1 MSKVHLEKGFAVSVA
16 REEIARCLGYGRGQI
31 PPRVATML
39 DEIEKSARALVEPAC
54 AYRMMTSDEYFH
66 SHYVCHVGALVVCL
80 VTIGPKLEEAVDRH
94 KDAGDLSRALI
105 LDSYG
110 SAAAE
115 AAADAAEKIVRA
127 KVGESGLKC
136 SPRFSPGYG
145 GWNVAEQKWVFAA
158 VGGEPLGVRLTE
170 GCMLVPR
177 KSITFAMTIGD
188 QPVDMRD
195 ADVCEYCGM
204 VNCRFKHPENA

>member
-1 MSKVHLEKGFAVSVA
+1 MSNIHVERGFTISVE
-16 REEIARCLGYGRGQI
+16 REEIARCLGYGGGRI
-31 PPRVATML
+31 PPRVAAML
-39 DEIEKSARALVEPAC
+39 DEIETSSAALLEPAC

-66 SHYVCHVGALVVCL
+66 SHYVCHVGALAVCL
-80 VTIGPKLEEAVDRH
+80 VTIGPKLEKVVARH
-94 KDAGDLSRALI
+94 REAGDLSRALI

-127 KVGESGLKC
+127 RILESGLKC

-158 VGGEPLGVRLTE
+158 LSGEALGVRLTE
-170 GCMLVPR
+170 GCMLDPR

-195 ADVCEYCGM
+195 AEVCEYCGM
-204 VNCRFKHPENA
+204 VNCRFKHPSNP

>member
-1 MSKVHLEKGFAVSVA
+1 MTKISRADGFEISVRRAEVA
-16 REEIARCLGYGRGQI
+16 RYLGYGTHEI
-31 PPRVATML
+31 PPRVVKMME
-39 DEIEKSARALVEPAC
+39 EIESNAPALLEPAC
-54 AYRMMTSDEYFH
+54 VYRTMTNDEFFH
-66 SHYVCHVGALVVCL
+66 SHYVCHISAIVACL
-80 VTIGPKLEEAVDRH
+80 VTIGGKLEEVVT
-94 KDAGDLSRALI
+94 KYKLSGDLSHALI

-115 AAADAAEKIVRA
+115 AAADVAESMIREKIA
-127 KVGESGLKC
+127 ESGLQA

-158 VGGEPLGVRLTE
+158 VQGEKLGVRLTE
-170 GCMLVPR
+170 GQMLVPR

-195 ADVCEYCGM
+195 ADVCEHCGM
-204 VNCRFKHPENA
+204 VNCRFKHED

>member
-1 MSKVHLEKGFAVSVA
+1 MSKILTAKGLTISVQ
-16 REEIARCLGYGRGQI
+16 RDEIARCLGYGSNRI
-31 PPRVATML
+31 PPRVTSVI
-39 DEIEKSARALVEPAC
+39 DEMEKSAPALLEPAC

-66 SHYVCHVGALVVCL
+66 SHYVCHIGALVVCL
-80 VTIGPKLEEAVDRH
+80 VTIGPRLEEVVNTYR
-94 KDAGDLSRALI
+94 DAGDLSRALI

-115 AAADAAEKIVRA
+115 AAADAAEMVIRSKIA
-127 KVGESGLKC
+127 DLGLKC

-158 VGGEPLGVRLTE
+158 VEGDALGVSLTE
-170 GCMLVPR
+170 GCMLVPK
-177 KSITFAMTIGD
+177 KSITFAMTVGD

-195 ADVCEYCGM
+195 AEVC
-204 VNCRFKHPENA
+204 

>member
-1 MSKVHLEKGFAVSVA
+1 MSRVYTARGFEISVK
-16 REEIARCLGYGRGQI
+16 RDEIARCLGYGRNQV
-31 PPRVATML
+31 PARVASAL
-39 DEIEKSARALVEPAC
+39 DDVERTAPPLLETAC
-54 AYRMMTSDEYFH
+54 AFRLMTSDEYFH
-66 SHYVCHVGALVVCL
+66 SHYVCHIGALAVCL
-80 VTIGPKLEEAVDRH
+80 VTIGPKLDALVDKH
-94 KDAGDLSRALI
+94 KDAGDLGGALI

-115 AAADAAEKIVRA
+115 AAAVAAEEIVRA

-158 VGGEPLGVRLTE
+158 VDGGALGVRLTE

-195 ADVCEYCGM
+195 AEVCEYCGM
-204 VNCRFKHPENA
+204 VNCRFKHEGKP

>member
-1 MSKVHLEKGFAVSVA
+1 MSKIHVAKGFEVSVA
-16 REEIARCLGYGRGQI
+16 RDEIARCLGYGANQI
-31 PPRVATML
+31 PPRVAAVL
-39 DEIEKSARALVEPAC
+39 DEIEKTAPALLEPAC
-54 AYRMMTSDEYFH
+54 AFRTMTSDEYFH
-66 SHYVCHVGALVVCL
+66 SHYVCHIGALAVCL
-80 VTIGPKLEEAVDRH
+80 VTIGPALEEAVNKH

-115 AAADAAEKIVRA
+115 ASAEAAELVVRA
-127 KVGESGLKC
+127 KAAESGLKC
-136 SPRFSPGYG
+136 SRRFSPGYS

-158 VGGEPLGVRLTE
+158 VHGDALGVRLTE
-170 GCMLVPR
+170 GCMLVPK

-195 ADVCEYCGM
+195 AEVCEYCGM
-204 VNCRFKHPENA
+204 VNCRFRHTETP

>member
-1 MSKVHLEKGFAVSVA
+1 MSKIHTVRGFEISVK
-16 REEIARCLGYGRGQI
+16 RDEIARCLGYGRNQV
-31 PPRVATML
+31 PSRVVNALQEAEKTAPAL
-39 DEIEKSARALVEPAC
+39 IETAC

-66 SHYVCHVGALVVCL
+66 SHYVCHIGALVVCL
-80 VTIGPKLEEAVDRH
+80 VTIGPGLEELVDKY
-94 KDAGDLSRALI
+94 KDAGDLSQAVI

-115 AAADAAEKIVRA
+115 ATADAAEEFVRA

-145 GWNVAEQKWVFAA
+145 GWNVAEQKWIFAA
-158 VGGEPLGVRLTE
+158 VEGSALGVRLTE

-195 ADVCEYCGM
+195 AEVCEYCGM
-204 VNCRFKHPENA
+204 VNCRFKHQDNP

>member
-1 MSKVHLEKGFAVSVA
+1 MSKIHMARGFEVSVA
-16 REEIARCLGYGRGQI
+16 RDEIARCLGYGANQV
-31 PPRVATML
+31 PSRVAAVL
-39 DEIEKSARALVEPAC
+39 DEIEKTAPALLGPAC
-54 AYRMMTSDEYFH
+54 AFRMMTSDEYFH
-66 SHYVCHVGALVVCL
+66 SHYVCHIGALAVCL
-80 VTIGPKLEEAVDRH
+80 VTIGPALEEAVNKH

-115 AAADAAEKIVRA
+115 AAAEAAELIVRT
-127 KVGESGLKC
+127 KVAESGLKC
-136 SPRFSPGYG
+136 SPRFSPGYS

-158 VGGEPLGVRLTE
+158 VDGDALGVRLTE
-170 GCMLVPR
+170 GCMLVPG

-195 ADVCEYCGM
+195 AEVCEYCGM
-204 VNCRFKHPENA
+204 VNCRFKHPDNP

>member
-1 MSKVHLEKGFAVSVA
+1 MSKIHVEKGFAISVS
-16 REEIARCLGYGRGQI
+16 RDEIARCLGYGSNHI
-31 PPRVATML
+31 PARVASVL
-39 DEIEKSARALVEPAC
+39 EEIEKTAPALLEPAC
-54 AYRMMTSDEYFH
+54 VFRMMTNDEYFH
-66 SHYVCHVGALVVCL
+66 SHYVCHIAALAVCL
-80 VTIGPKLEEAVDRH
+80 VTIGPKLEGVVDQHRE
-94 KDAGDLSRALI
+94 AGDLSRALI

-115 AAADAAEKIVRA
+115 AAADAAEAIVRA

-136 SPRFSPGYG
+136 SARFSPGYS

-158 VGGEPLGVRLTE
+158 VEGEALGVRLTE

-195 ADVCEYCGM
+195 AEICEYCGM
-204 VNCRFKHPENA
+204 VNCRFKHPENP

>member
-1 MSKVHLEKGFAVSVA
+1 MSKIHMQRGFAISVA
-16 REEIARCLGYGRGQI
+16 RDEIARCLGSGRKQV
-31 PPRVATML
+31 PPRVASAL
-39 DEIEKSARALVEPAC
+39 NDIENTAPAFLEPAC
-54 AYRMMTSDEYFH
+54 AFRMMTSDEYFH
-66 SHYVCHVGALVVCL
+66 SHYVCHIGALVVCL
-80 VTIGPKLEEAVDRH
+80 VTIGPKLEEAVGRY
-94 KDAGDLSRALI
+94 KDAGDLSQALL

-115 AAADAAEKIVRA
+115 AAAEAAEAIVRA

-136 SPRFSPGYG
+136 SPRFSPGYA

-158 VGGEPLGVRLTE
+158 LHGDALGVRLTE

-195 ADVCEYCGM
+195 AEVCEYCGM
-204 VNCRFKHPENA
+204 VNCRFKHADKP

>member
-1 MSKVHLEKGFAVSVA
+1 MSKIYTASGFGIDVK
-16 REEIARCLGYGRGQI
+16 RDEIARCLGYGQKQV
-31 PPRVATML
+31 PPRVATAL
-39 DEIEKSARALVEPAC
+39 DEVEKTAPALIETAC
-54 AYRMMTSDEYFH
+54 SYRMMTSDEYFH
-66 SHYVCHVGALVVCL
+66 SHYVCHIGALAVCL
-80 VTIGPKLEEAVDRH
+80 VTIGPKLEARVDEL
-94 KDAGDLSRALI
+94 KAAGDLSGALI

-115 AAADAAEKIVRA
+115 AAAEAAEGIVRT
-127 KVGESGLKC
+127 KVAESGLKC

-158 VGGEPLGVRLTE
+158 VDGGALGVKLTE

-195 ADVCEYCGM
+195 AEVCEYCGM
-204 VNCRFKHPENA
+204 VKCRFRPEGKP

>member
-1 MSKVHLEKGFAVSVA
+1 MSKVYTEKGFKISVK
-16 REEIARCLGYGRGQI
+16 RDEIARCLGYGRNQVPG
-31 PPRVATML
+31 RVKAAL
-39 DEIEKSARALVEPAC
+39 DEIEKTAPGLIDPAC
-54 AYRMMTSDEYFH
+54 AYRMMTNDEYFH
-66 SHYVCHVGALVVCL
+66 SHYVCHIGALVVCL
-80 VTIGPKLEEAVDRH
+80 VTIGPRLEAAVDEL
-94 KDAGDLSRALI
+94 KDAGDLSGALI

-115 AAADAAEKIVRA
+115 AAAEAAEEIIRA

-145 GWNVAEQKWVFAA
+145 GWNVAEQKWLFAA
-158 VGGEPLGVRLTE
+158 VEGHALGVRLTE

-177 KSITFAMTIGD
+177 KSITFATTIGD

-204 VNCRFKHPENA
+204 VNCRFKHTSNP

>member
-1 MSKVHLEKGFAVSVA
+1 MSKIYTARGFEISVK
-16 REEIARCLGYGRGQI
+16 RDEITRCLGYGQNQV
-31 PPRVATML
+31 PARVASYI
-39 DEIEKSARALVEPAC
+39 DEAEKTAPELIETAC

-66 SHYVCHVGALVVCL
+66 SHYVCHIGALVVCL
-80 VTIGPKLEEAVDRH
+80 VTIGPKLEAKVDKHR
-94 KDAGDLSRALI
+94 DEGDLSGALI

-115 AAADAAEKIVRA
+115 ASAEAAEEMIRA
-127 KVGESGLKC
+127 TVGESGLKC

-158 VGGEPLGVRLTE
+158 VDGGALGVRLTE

-195 ADVCEYCGM
+195 TEVCEYCGM
-204 VNCRFKHPENA
+204 VNCRFKHEGKP

>member
-1 MSKVHLEKGFAVSVA
+1 MSKIHVERAFAVSVDRA
-16 REEIARCLGYGRGQI
+16 EVARCLGYGRGQI
-31 PPRVATML
+31 PPRVAAAL
-39 DEIEKSARALVEPAC
+39 DEIEKSAPVLLEPAC

-80 VTIGPKLEEAVDRH
+80 VTIGPKLEDVITQH

-136 SPRFSPGYG
+136 SPRFSPGYA

-158 VGGEPLGVRLTE
+158 IGGEALGIRLTE

-204 VNCRFKHPENA
+204 VNCRFKHPDNP

>member
-1 MSKVHLEKGFAVSVA
+1 MSKIHVERGFAISVSRA
-16 REEIARCLGYGRGQI
+16 EIARCLGYGRNQI
-31 PPRVATML
+31 PPRVAAAL
-39 DEIEKSARALVEPAC
+39 DEIEKTAPALLETAC
-54 AYRMMTSDEYFH
+54 AFRMMTSDEYFH
-66 SHYVCHVGALVVCL
+66 SHYVCHIGALVVCL
-80 VTIGPKLEEAVDRH
+80 VTIGPQLENAVGRH

-110 SAAAE
+110 SASAE
-115 AAADAAEKIVRA
+115 AAADAAEEFVRA
-127 KVGESGLKC
+127 KAGETGLKC
-136 SPRFSPGYG
+136 SARFSPGYG
-145 GWNVAEQKWVFAA
+145 GWNLAEQKWVFAA
-158 VGGEPLGVRLTE
+158 LGGDALGVRLTE

-204 VNCRFKHPENA
+204 VNCRFKHPEKS

>member
-1 MSKVHLEKGFAVSVA
+1 MSKIHVEKGFSISVS
-16 REEIARCLGYGRGQI
+16 REEIARCLGYGRHQI
-31 PPRVATML
+31 PARVAAAL
-39 DEIEKSARALVEPAC
+39 GEIENTAPSFLEPAC
-54 AYRMMTSDEYFH
+54 AFRMMTSDEYFH
-66 SHYVCHVGALVVCL
+66 SHYVCHIGALVVCL
-80 VTIGPKLEEAVDRH
+80 VTIGPKLEDEIARH
-94 KDAGDLSRALI
+94 KDAGDLGGALI

-115 AAADAAEKIVRA
+115 AAAEAAEAIIRA

-136 SPRFSPGYG
+136 SPRFSPGYS

-158 VGGEPLGVRLTE
+158 LRGESLGVRLTE

-195 ADVCEYCGM
+195 AEVCEYCGM
-204 VNCRFKHPENA
+204 VNCRFKHPDNA

>member
-1 MSKVHLEKGFAVSVA
+1 MSKIFKETGFEIAVQ
-16 REEIARCLGYGRGQI
+16 RDEIARCLGYGRNRI
-31 PPRVATML
+31 PKRVAGVL
-39 DEIEKSARALVEPAC
+39 EEIEQAGPKLIETAC
-54 AYRMMTSDEYFH
+54 AYRMMTNDEYFH
-66 SHYVCHVGALVVCL
+66 SHYVCHIGALAVCL
-80 VTIGPKLEEAVDRH
+80 VTIGPKLEDVVNQH

-115 AAADAAEKIVRA
+115 AAAEAAEVLIRSR
-127 KVGESGLKC
+127 VGVNGLKC

-158 VGGEPLGVRLTE
+158 VEGDSIGVRLTE
-170 GCMLVPR
+170 GCMLVPK

-195 ADVCEYCGM
+195 AEVCEYCGM
-204 VNCRFKHPENA
+204 VNCRFRHGDNA

>member
-1 MSKVHLEKGFAVSVA
+1 MSKIYTETGFEISVE
-16 REEIARCLGYGRGQI
+16 RDEIARCLGYGRNQI
-31 PPRVATML
+31 PARVAASLEEVERTAPAL
-39 DEIEKSARALVEPAC
+39 IETAC

-66 SHYVCHVGALVVCL
+66 SHYVCHIGALVVCL
-80 VTIGPKLEEAVDRH
+80 VTLGPRLEEKVDEY
-94 KDAGDLSRALI
+94 KESGDLSGALI

-115 AAADAAEKIVRA
+115 AAAEAAEKMIRER
-127 KVGESGLKC
+127 VGELGLKC

-145 GWNVAEQKWVFAA
+145 GWNVAEQKWLFAA
-158 VGGEPLGVRLTE
+158 VDGGALGVRLTE

-195 ADVCEYCGM
+195 AEVCEYCGM
-204 VNCRFKHPENA
+204 VKCRFKKDTNP